1 MTKSILI
8 PITVS
13 LAFIA
18 VTAVAQTVIKTT
30 GDWSVLKYGSGK
42 SRSCY
47 IASAPQEETGNYK
60 RRGDTFVMVTHRPGE
75 GTRDVFEL
83 RAGYSYKKDSAV
95 TVVIDGRKF
104 DLFTQGST
112 AWAKD
117 DKTDSAL
124 ARAMIRGRK
133 MTVTGVSMRGT
144 KTVDVYSLSGF
155 TAAYKTI
162 GRDCGVK

>member
-1 MTKSILI
+1 MDAYRADSPVAELTNTGDRERMTYDQNHSNTDILF
-8 PITVS
+8 
-13 LAFIA
+13 AFIA
-18 VTAVAQTVIKTT
+18 DTAAAQTVIKTT

-60 RRGDTFVMVTHRPGE
+60 RRGDTFVMVSHRPGE

-83 RAGYSYKKDSAV
+83 RAGYSYKKGSAV
-95 TVVIDGRKF
+95 TVVIDGQKL

-117 DKTDSAL
+117 EKLIAPLPAL
-124 ARAMIRGRK
+124 
-133 MTVTGVSMRGT
+133 
-144 KTVDVYSLSGF
+144 
-155 TAAYKTI
+155 
-162 GRDCGVK
+162 

>member
-1 MTKSILI
+1 MFSNSGLVIPTK
-8 PITVS
+8 
-13 LAFIA
+13 
-18 VTAVAQTVIKTT
+18 K
-30 GDWSVLKYGSGK
+30 G
-42 SRSCY
+42 
-47 IASAPQEETGNYK
+47 
-60 RRGDTFVMVTHRPGE
+60 
-75 GTRDVFEL
+75 
-83 RAGYSYKKDSAV
+83 SAV
-95 TVVIDGRKF
+95 TVVIDGQKF

-117 DKTDSAL
+117 EKTDSAL

-133 MTVTGVSMRGT
+133 MTVTGTSMRGT